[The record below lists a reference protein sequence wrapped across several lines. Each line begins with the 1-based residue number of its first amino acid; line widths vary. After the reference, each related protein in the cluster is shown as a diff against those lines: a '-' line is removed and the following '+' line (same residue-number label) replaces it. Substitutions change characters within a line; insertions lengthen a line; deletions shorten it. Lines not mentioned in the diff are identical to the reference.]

1 MNDSGRE
8 VMKILSRHEEI
19 ILSAIWKLQKNAYGM
34 AIRAEIEKVTGVKM
48 QFGSIY
54 TPLARLLEKGLISS
68 LEGEPSPQRG
78 GRRKIF
84 YFLTDRGK
92 KALLAIHKI
101 EKAIWMDMP
110 SLETNR

>member
-1 MNDSGRE
+1 
-8 VMKILSRHEEI
+8 MKLLSRHEEI

-68 LEGEPSPQRG
+68 REGEPSPRRG

-84 YFLTDRGK
+84 YHLTGRGK
-92 KALLAIHKI
+92 KALLAIHQL

-110 SLETNR
+110 SLKTNGIK